1 MSASTGQPSASTA
14 VTTTALARVSFRP
27 LRYREFARKLTLPG
41 VACESVATW
50 DTLRSGDPRSVK
62 PKRTANSPRLI
73 SSCTCAHPRAKAS
86 SGYLLLPAGLAGDAL
101 AGGEAGKVVGLV
113 LSTANTF
120 AV

>member
-41 VACESVATW
+41 VACESVATCE
-50 DTLRSGDPRSVK
+50 TLLSGDPRSVK

-86 SGYLLLPAGLAGDAL
+86 RRYLMLPAGLAGGAL
-101 AGGEAGKVVGLV
+101 AGGEGGKVAGLR
-113 LSTANTF
+113 LNNANT
-120 AV
+120 